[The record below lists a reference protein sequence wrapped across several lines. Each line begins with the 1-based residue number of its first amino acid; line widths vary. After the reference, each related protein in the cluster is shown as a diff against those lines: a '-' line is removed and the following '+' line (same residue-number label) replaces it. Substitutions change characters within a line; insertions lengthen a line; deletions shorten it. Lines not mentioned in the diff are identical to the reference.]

1 MTSNLRRWAALGPVL
16 LTLAAVPACVE
27 KPAITVHH
35 AELRGLSAWGL
46 NVMILLQVR
55 NDNGYDVMIRSVNV
69 HATFGR
75 GLNLPVSFAPNQ
87 WLRANQTTFVQV
99 PVTLPWTAVP
109 QLVAET
115 TGAYAIPY
123 HVKGVADVTATSTF
137 QINRNNY
144 PIDEDGAIPRQL
156 VVDAARSAIPLP
168 M

>member
-16 LTLAAVPACVE
+16 FALAAVPACVE

-35 AELRGLSAWGL
+35 AELRGLSTWGL

-69 HATFGR
+69 QATFGR
-75 GLNLPVSFAPNQ
+75 GLSVPVNFAPNQ
-87 WLRANQTTFVQV
+87 WLRSKQTTFVQV
-99 PVTLPWTAVP
+99 PVTIPWTAIP
-109 QLVAET
+109 QLVGET

-123 HVKGVADVTATSTF
+123 HVKGVADVTATNTF
-137 QINRNNY
+137 RIERNNY